1 MRHRTWTFG
10 PRLAVIS
17 LSVLSA
23 SASGAEGADGPALE
37 EVIVTATKRS
47 VDLQEV
53 PLSITALSA
62 KTLEQSGALT
72 FEDYAAKIP
81 NLTYAAGFGF
91 IDGRQ
96 VAIRGVQG
104 MNTTA
109 FYIDDLP
116 IPPTMDPRVLDLQR
130 IEVLRGPQGTLYG
143 ARSEGGTIRL
153 ITEAPDLDRFSARA
167 HALGTAIDAGG
178 KGYQVD
184 GAVNLPL
191 LPGQVAARIAVY
203 DGQDGPFINR
213 TFPDSSD
220 PSLIHRVQVARDN
233 VSGVSASLLWQVAA
247 GLTIRPILMTQT
259 STLNGWPLSDIT
271 ADTLTQRRS
280 FDIPEPAHDRW
291 TSGGVVIKLA
301 KEWGELTS
309 ASSWFSRR
317 ADETEDGTDFV
328 AYALGTPLLPAALVT
343 TKPSHRFVEE
353 LRFVSSLPGPWQL
366 TGGVYWLREKA
377 DYNQILNVP
386 GVNAASGGAF
396 GTDLVYGAPGPGFT
410 HETAGFGELTYRV
423 SSRWALTAGARYT
436 QVTDSRYFYESGIAV
451 GGGNNGGGTESEDLI
466 TPKAVIQYEASR
478 DSNFYVLASKGFRPG
493 NGQAAPPVG
502 LCANDYATA
511 GLTPQQL
518 SRYSSDSLWNYEIG
532 TKNRIADQRL
542 AVNASLFWIDW
553 KDLQQTAFFSCGFSY
568 TFNAGA
574 ARSRGGELELSA
586 APLDRLNTTVAIG
599 YTDAVIT
606 RASPTSQRPAGSPV
620 QQIAPW
626 TLSGSGDYG
635 VPLVGSLEA
644 FARADWSYV
653 DHSWSANNDLVN
665 TSLRPSYTLA
675 NIRLGVRSE
684 RWDAAAF
691 VNNVGN
697 THANLADDISEVGE
711 VPGRPRIYVNPPRS
725 AGLEATLR
733 W

>member
-10 PRLAVIS
+10 PQLAVIS

-37 EVIVTATKRS
+37 EVVVTATKRS

-104 MNTTA
+104 TNTTA

-153 ITEAPDLDRFSARA
+153 ITEAPDLNRFSARA

-178 KGYQVD
+178 KSYQVD

-233 VSGVSASLLWQVAA
+233 VSGVTASLLWQVAA

-271 ADTLTQRRS
+271 PDTLTQRRS

-436 QVTDSRYFYESGIAV
+436 QVIDSRFFYESGIAV

-518 SRYSSDSLWNYEIG
+518 SRYSSDNLWNYEIG

-574 ARSRGGELELSA
+574 ARSRGGELELAA
-586 APLDRLNTTVAIG
+586 APLDRLNITVAVG

-606 RASPTSQRPAGSPV
+606 RASPTSERPAGSPV

-635 VPLVGSLEA
+635 VPLAGSLEA